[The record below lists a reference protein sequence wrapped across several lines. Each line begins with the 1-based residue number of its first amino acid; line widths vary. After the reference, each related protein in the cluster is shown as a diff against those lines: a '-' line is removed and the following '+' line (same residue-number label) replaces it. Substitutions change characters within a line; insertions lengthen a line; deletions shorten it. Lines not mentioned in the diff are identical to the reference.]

1 MTYHSCEYI
10 SKCEKNSDYILTGKR
25 GVHSMQEKRR
35 WTRNLVSCGEWNT
48 CNIWFLPAPGRS
60 ISCKLLSSR
69 LSNSTWSGPPTK
81 RERKRKGGR
90 AMRKEE
96 GREAALRERTWS
108 GPRADRA
115 LSLRQGGGPSV
126 KLLWIN
132 LKWAQK
138 EITIWSQYLKLAQVQ

>member
-81 RERKRKGGR
+81 RERKREGEQREQRWREDLIMSTMFSAQR
-90 AMRKEE
+90 AIVGLCKICWGKTTLNQILM
-96 GREAALRERTWS
+96 GWERQ
-108 GPRADRA
+108 DHM
-115 LSLRQGGGPSV
+115 
-126 KLLWIN
+126 LL
-132 LKWAQK
+132 KTKFSAG
-138 EITIWSQYLKLAQVQ
+138 TIARYTS